1 MTNMT
6 YAQALEIAI
15 NAVADETAKEKLIA
29 LKDQMAKRTSAK
41 TPTKTQ
47 KENEVIMERIV
58 DALADVGEA
67 VTVTNKKDGTA
78 PFTPEDTDALKFDE
92 KDIGKTFYYGVR
104 ESRGDDETVLYD
116 ERVFG
121 YAVKL
126 RLLERLSS
134 FEHDKGKAEFETLF
148 DGIQQRIYSL

>member
-41 TPTKTQ
+41 TQ

-67 VTVTNKKDGTA
+67 VTVTDLIAHGIEGYDLTNQKVSALLRKLVEAQRVVKTIEGKKA
-78 PFTPEDTDALKFDE
+78 MF
-92 KDIGKTFYYGVR
+92 
-104 ESRGDDETVLYD
+104 
-116 ERVFG
+116 
-121 YAVKL
+121 
-126 RLLERLSS
+126 
-134 FEHDKGKAEFETLF
+134 
-148 DGIQQRIYSL
+148 RIA